1 MNGVQILVQRLKN
14 ISEIYIQYI
23 YIHTY
28 MIYMTFITCF
38 LWKQLL
44 FIVARSA
51 KMDFIYL
58 HLYSSYIFKILNWFC
73 NLAVLDLAINTHLQV
88 LDMDWTLMHT
98 VISQGYMEMTGETR
112 FCQVQ
117 PATKFLQTTEQD
129 KADVRAGWGSDT
141 GGYLSRGFSLRPF
154 VPFIGWWKI

>member
-1 MNGVQILVQRLKN
+1 MNGVQVLVQRLKN
-14 ISEIYIQYI
+14 ISEIYIQYTVYT
-23 YIHTY
+23 YIHDLY
-28 MIYMTFITCF
+28 DF
-38 LWKQLL
+38 LWKQFL
-44 FIVARSA
+44 FIVVRSA
-51 KMDFIYL
+51 KMDFICL
-58 HLYSSYIFKILNWFC
+58 HLYSSHIFKILNWFC
-73 NLAVLDLAINTHLQV
+73 NRDLAINTHLQV

-112 FCQVQ
+112 FGQLQ

-154 VPFIGWWKI
+154 IPFIGWWKI